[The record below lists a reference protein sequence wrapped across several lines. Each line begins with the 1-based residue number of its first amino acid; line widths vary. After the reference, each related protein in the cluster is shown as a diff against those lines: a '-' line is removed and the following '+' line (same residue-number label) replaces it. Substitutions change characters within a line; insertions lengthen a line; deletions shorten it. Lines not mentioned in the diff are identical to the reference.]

1 MEQDLIYE
9 QYRNLGLSAQV
20 YTFGKKIEEKLKTRF
35 EKIDQ
40 IAEYNQMKSHCSH
53 AKMQSISGMPESGDQ
68 RIRI

>member
-40 IAEYNQMKSHCSH
+40 IAEYNQMKVI
-53 AKMQSISGMPESGDQ
+53 AAMQKCKV
-68 RIRI
+68 